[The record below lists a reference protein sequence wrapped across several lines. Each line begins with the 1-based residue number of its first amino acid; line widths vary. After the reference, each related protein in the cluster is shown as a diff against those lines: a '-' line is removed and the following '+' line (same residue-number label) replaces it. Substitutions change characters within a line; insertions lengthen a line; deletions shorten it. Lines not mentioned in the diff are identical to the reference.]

1 MYVVIGDVTVLG
13 FQSNMAHILYPDGR
27 ENKLDNSI

>member
-1 MYVVIGDVTVLG
+1 MYVVIGDVTVLA
-13 FQSNMAHILYPDGR
+13 FSQIWHIFPDGR